1 MQSREEEYE
10 LTGLSITDTGNP
22 ITTYHQIGGRRMV
35 FNTVLAVP
43 SHLNASSPIARD
55 APWNSLEHVVIPPL
69 PTDGGEAA
77 SVGEHVQATDEIY
90 YIHQGRG
97 RLTTNGVPAAVS
109 AGTLVIAP
117 KGTRHRIENTFSG
130 ELLAF
135 LVIELHAPPG
145 SASHQ
150 PTVIES
156 LPIVEGDG
164 PQAMLGV
171 QPIPLRVSRID
182 LAGYFSAPWGACSV
196 IELPPGARIADYTL
210 PTQDENLF
218 VAAGFATI
226 VVAGVRIDPPD
237 TSGHRNVVAPW
248 GVPRRIVNTSSR
260 DPLTILS
267 VRVHR
272 QVAGLTRTRAAQE
285 GVGAASYPS

>member
-1 MQSREEEYE
+1 MQPREEEYE
-10 LTGLSITDTGNP
+10 LTGLSIADTGNP
-22 ITTYHQIGGRRMV
+22 ITTYHQIGGRRTV

-43 SHLNASSPIARD
+43 SHLNASSPASGD

-69 PTDGGEAA
+69 GATGGEAA

-97 RLTTNGVPAAVS
+97 RLTTNGIPSVVS

-130 ELLAF
+130 EPLAF

-145 SASHQ
+145 GASHQ
-150 PTVIES
+150 PAVIES
-156 LPIVEGDG
+156 LPNAEADG
-164 PQAMLGV
+164 LNAMLGLR
-171 QPIPLRVSRID
+171 PASLRVQRID
-182 LAGYFSAPWGACSV
+182 LAGYFSAPWGELSV
-196 IELPPGARIADYTL
+196 IELPPGARIEAYTL

-218 VAAGFATI
+218 VAEGFAR
-226 VVAGVRIDPPD
+226 VFVADVRIDPPD
-237 TSGHRNVVAPW
+237 NGGHPNVFVPW
-248 GVPRRIVNTSSR
+248 GVPRSIVNSSSR
-260 DPLTILS
+260 GPLTVLS

-272 QVAGLTRTRAAQE
+272 QVAGQNRLRTASSALDMAAQR
-285 GVGAASYPS
+285 

>member
-1 MQSREEEYE
+1 MQAREAAYA
-10 LTGLSITDTGNP
+10 LTGLSIADTGNP
-22 ITTYHQIGGRRMV
+22 ITTYHQIGGRRTV

-43 SHLNASSPIARD
+43 SHLNASSPTSGD

-69 PTDGGEAA
+69 AADSGEAA

-97 RLTTNGVPAAVS
+97 MLTTNGVPSVVS

-117 KGTRHRIENTFSG
+117 KGTCHRIENTFSG

-135 LVIELHAPPG
+135 LVIELHAPTG

-150 PTVIES
+150 PVVIES
-156 LPIVEGDG
+156 LPSAEAGG
-164 PQAMLGV
+164 LQALLGV
-171 QPIPLRVSRID
+171 QPVPLRVSRID
-182 LAGYFSAPWGACSV
+182 LAGYFSAPWGECSV
-196 IELPPGARIADYTL
+196 IQLPPGARIADYTL

-218 VAAGFATI
+218 VAEGFATI
-226 VVAGVRIDPPD
+226 FVADVRIDPPD
-237 TSGHRNVVAPW
+237 DGGHRNVVVPW
-248 GVPRRIVNTSSR
+248 DVPRRIVNNSSS
-260 DPLTILS
+260 DLLTILS

-272 QVAGLTRTRAAQE
+272 QVAGLAHTRADQE
-285 GVGAASYPS
+285 VVGTAAHL